1 VYDTNLYQSSL
12 NLYMWLWSFYVN
24 TDYGPPTEL
33 TIDNLIMLPGC
44 I

>member
-1 VYDTNLYQSSL
+1 VYDTNLYQSSS

-24 TDYGPPTEL
+24 TDCGPPTEF